1 MAGETVITVVGNL
14 TSDPELRYTQN
25 GLAVANFTIASTPR
39 TFDRAANDWKD
50 GDTLFLRASVWREFA
65 EHVAGSLTKGSRVVA
80 TGRLKMRSYETK
92 EGEKRTSTEL
102 EVDDIGPSL
111 RNATAQVTRV
121 ASSRDGGGNSAGFGQ
136 GGGQQSRGQ
145 GGDEPWA
152 ASAPS
157 TPGQASGGNDVW
169 NTPGSF
175 NDETPF

>member
-39 TFDRAANDWKD
+39 SFDRAANDWKD
-50 GDTLFLRASVWREFA
+50 GEALFLRASVWREFA

-80 TGRLKMRSYETK
+80 TGRLKQRSYETK
-92 EGEKRTSTEL
+92 EGEKRTSIEL
-102 EVDDIGPSL
+102 EVDEIGPSL
-111 RNATAQVTRV
+111 RYATAQVTRA
-121 ASSRDGGGNSAGFGQ
+121 ASSREGGGG
-136 GGGQQSRGQ
+136 GGGQFGGGAQSRGQ
-145 GGDEPWA
+145 VDEPWA
-152 ASAPS
+152 ASAP
-157 TPGQASGGNDVW
+157 ASPAAASGNDVW